1 MIRPFEIHHGFCGT
15 NEMTNRYAIRFP
27 LEILKQLSTSNTDLE
42 SLFQT
47 APHSIQLTHQE
58 LAQISGL
65 MEILPKLLR
74 IPLVRISSRT
84 SFFSIHPGSRPHPSR
99 KGTGPSS
106 CFRRTQQSGPANSPV
121 HPWTLSGKNF
131 SGGFVRSSIC
141 KQITAMQGISRAHRL
156 HHWKLF
162 NHVSAADSLFSIG
175 KGRKVKEVGKAV
187 GFRTYTHFIRTFT
200 CKLGQSPKNS
210 SKPTHKGLLHYVLPP
225 ND

>member
-65 MEILPKLLR
+65 MEILLQASPDTFGQDIQQNLLLFQFILVLAR
-74 IPLVRISSRT
+74 IL
-84 SFFSIHPGSRPHPSR
+84 HA

-175 KGRKVKEVGKAV
+175 KGRK
-187 GFRTYTHFIRTFT
+187 
-200 CKLGQSPKNS
+200 
-210 SKPTHKGLLHYVLPP
+210 SKRSRKSCRIPDIHALYPHIYL
-225 ND
+225 